1 MRITLFTH
9 GSRGDVWPFIA
20 LGDHLRERDHDVTI
34 AAPPNYAALVRAA
47 GLRYGPLPFD
57 AEAFLASDE
66 GRRLTAV
73 GGLRM
78 VRAIQVAY
86 AEHVRAFDDDFIEA
100 SEGAEALV
108 AMHIT
113 MERAQ
118 VIAEYR
124 RLPLAMVW
132 PTVLTPTGEFSS
144 PVLQGRELP
153 TRALRRASHLLLH
166 RVWAAGSAGQTA
178 ALRRRL
184 GLPSSRTPA
193 AYRHQDLNALCLNT
207 FSPSIVP
214 RPCDWGPQERISG
227 SWRMPDRV
235 RRNLGE
241 RIPAALQ
248 SWLEAGEAP
257 LYLGLG
263 SMPVFEPAPLLDD
276 IRAATAA
283 VGARTIV
290 HAGWATHGGTTPDP
304 GRMFIVDGPLDH
316 DRLLPRCRAAVHHGG
331 AGTTTTVARAGLPAL
346 VVSVGFEQPW
356 WGRRLERL
364 GVGHHLRFANLD
376 SKTLETGL
384 RTVLDPHY
392 AVRAAALGHRMRGEP
407 DGAQA
412 SARMLEDWLVTAE
425 PQTPPRP
432 AAYRIGGDRSR
443 RRRRRRS
450 GMGAGGFEP
459 PTSRV

>member
-9 GSRGDVWPFIA
+9 GTRGDVWPFIA
-20 LGDHLRERDHDVTI
+20 LGDHLRERDHDVTL

-57 AEAFLASDE
+57 GAAFLATAE

-73 GGLRM
+73 GGVRM
-78 VRAIQVAY
+78 VRALQAAY
-86 AEHVRAFDDDFIEA
+86 AEHARAFDESFLEA

-108 AMHIT
+108 AMHMTI
-113 MERAQ
+113 ERAQ

-124 RLPLAMVW
+124 GLPLAMVW

-144 PVLQGRELP
+144 PALQGRELP

-166 RVWAAGSAGQTA
+166 RIWAAGSARQTA

-184 GLPSSRTPA
+184 GLPSSWTPA
-193 AYRHQDLNALCLNT
+193 FYRHRDPDALCLNT
-207 FSPSIVP
+207 VSPSIVP
-214 RPCDWGPQERISG
+214 RPCDWGPQERTSG
-227 SWRMPDRV
+227 SWRMSNRV
-235 RRNLGE
+235 RGNLGE

-263 SMPVFEPAPLLDD
+263 SMPVFEPAALLGD

-283 VGARTIV
+283 VGARTII
-290 HAGWATHGGTTPDP
+290 HAGWAAHGGATPDP
-304 GRMFIVDGPLDH
+304 DGRVYIVDGPLDH

-331 AGTTTTVARAGLPAL
+331 AGTTMTVARAGLPAL

-364 GVGHHLRFANLD
+364 GVGRHLRFADLD
-376 SKTLETGL
+376 RVRLETGL
-384 RTVLDPHY
+384 RRVLEPRT
-392 AVRAAALGHRMRGEP
+392 AARAATLGHRMRGEP
-407 DGAQA
+407 DGAHA

-425 PQTPPRP
+425 PQTLPRS
-432 AAYRIGGDRSR
+432 AANRIVT
-443 RRRRRRS
+443 
-450 GMGAGGFEP
+450 P
-459 PTSRV
+459 